1 VRVIVSVDVMERQA
15 ESVETLQRELEEL
28 VLERQRLRVNG
39 TSPSKLEENR
49 RAIAR
54 RQHDLSRAL
63 IARYAQLPAA

>member
-1 VRVIVSVDVMERQA
+1 MKRQA

-39 TSPSKLEENR
+39 TSPSELEENR

-54 RQHDLSRAL
+54 RQHDLSLAL
-63 IARYAQLPAA
+63 IARYAPLPAA

>member
-1 VRVIVSVDVMERQA
+1 MNRQA
-15 ESVETLQRELEEL
+15 ESVETLQREVEEL

-54 RQHDLSRAL
+54 RQHDLSLAL
-63 IARYAQLPAA
+63 IARYAPLPAA

>member
-1 VRVIVSVDVMERQA
+1 MNRQA
-15 ESVETLQRELEEL
+15 ESVETLQRELEAL

-54 RQHDLSRAL
+54 RQHDLSLAL
-63 IARYAQLPAA
+63 IARYAPLPAA

>member
-1 VRVIVSVDVMERQA
+1 MKRQA
-15 ESVETLQRELEEL
+15 ESVETLQRQLEEL

-39 TSPSKLEENR
+39 TSPSDLEENR

-54 RQHDLSRAL
+54 RQHDLSLAL

>member
-1 VRVIVSVDVMERQA
+1 MNRQA
-15 ESVETLQRELEEL
+15 ESVETLQRELEKL

-39 TSPSKLEENR
+39 TSPSQLEENR

-63 IARYAQLPAA
+63 IARYAPLPAA

>member
-1 VRVIVSVDVMERQA
+1 MERQA
-15 ESVETLQRELEEL
+15 ESVERLQRELEEL
-28 VLERQRLRVNG
+28 VLERQRLRVKG